1 VTDGGGDPPQ
11 LDLDEALARI
21 GQLDEERRELTDQVT
36 QLRRELQCAKEDIK
50 VKEEFGAS
58 LETELN
64 ETLDM
69 LHGKVAYIHSL
80 PSVRLKAWLLGAT
93 GRTTR

>member
-1 VTDGGGDPPQ
+1 MTDGGGDRPQ
-11 LDLDEALARI
+11 LDLEGALARI
-21 GQLDEERRELTDQVT
+21 EQLDGERRELSDQVA
-36 QLRRELQCAKEDIK
+36 QLRRELQCAKQDSK

-80 PSVRLKAWLLGAT
+80 PSVRLKAWLLGVT
-93 GRTTR
+93 GRTAR